1 MAEYGF
7 KELVIEIA
15 DSKKLF
21 AENAF
26 KKTFSNEDTREIYQS
41 ACENIANAYLPY
53 GFKYSK
59 SSRHLRLKQKNNEF
73 IYQISFYSSHYN
85 IPGENVALSVFA
97 NVLSHKYKNWKLEN
111 KNELNI
117 INGIVN
123 EYICGGNIGNLRKD
137 HKYLKWNIGK
147 AETREK
153 EIENIID
160 NINKL
165 AIPFFQHF
173 NNADKLKDELENN
186 IIDYYFDRNEIGNF
200 YKYIMNGKTNG

>member
-7 KELVIEIA
+7 KELVMEIA

-26 KKTFSNEDTREIYQS
+26 KKAFSNEDTREIYLS
-41 ACENIANAYLPY
+41 ACENIANVYLPY

-59 SSRHLRLKQKNNEF
+59 SRRHLRLIQKNNEF
-73 IYQISFYSSHYN
+73 IYQISFWSGHYN

-111 KNELNI
+111 KNKLNI

-186 IIDYYFDRNEIGNF
+186 SIDYYFDRNEIGNF
-200 YKYIMNGKTNG
+200 YKYIMNEKTNG